1 MKTIVDPKAIAM
13 HHLVKNYLELITSA
27 NNPSAIPKNSG

>member
-1 MKTIVDPKAIAM
+1 MKTIADPKAIAM